1 MAQLGARFHGMEEVI
16 GSIPIRSTKYLN
28 NLAEPLPNV
37 WQQIGSKLAANFKLP
52 CSQAMSVVSVSS
64 LKRHASVIP
73 GNSSTRFASPCASY
87 FYLTKP
93 RMREVSRQT
102 AWKDCGCVL

>member
-37 WQQIGSKLAANFKLP
+37 WQQIGSKFQAAVQP
-52 CSQAMSVVSVSS
+52 S
-64 LKRHASVIP
+64 H
-73 GNSSTRFASPCASY
+73 
-87 FYLTKP
+87 
-93 RMREVSRQT
+93 VSRLLLLSE
-102 AWKDCGCVL
+102 APRFG

>member
-37 WQQIGSKLAANFKLP
+37 WQQIGSKFQTAVQP
-52 CSQAMSVVSVSS
+52 S
-64 LKRHASVIP
+64 H
-73 GNSSTRFASPCASY
+73 
-87 FYLTKP
+87 
-93 RMREVSRQT
+93 VSRLRLLSE
-102 AWKDCGCVL
+102 APRFGYLA